1 MTAPASRARRSHRL
15 RGRDPGGPSSGGG
28 WQTAPLVLLL
38 IAAGLVAWSTTRGA
52 ESAVPPP
59 AATDLPVGRTDLT
72 CPSVGS
78 AKLSPARAGV
88 GLTTPTAGAGGS
100 GAGTGA
106 VEIVPIPRGD
116 NLTPRRPPAPG
127 EWEVVTQDDDAAETV
142 VVSTTGSLAAGASAF
157 TATRASEEAGGGQAV
172 ASCARPGREAWFVG
186 AGSSVDHESTLLVSN
201 PGDTE
206 AIVDVTILTR
216 DGSND
221 PVSGLVVKPRDV
233 VQISMSEVAA
243 GKGEAAIR
251 VAASQGQIA
260 AAVLDHWT
268 ATLRSAGTEWIPIAE
283 APSESLTVSPLI
295 EDAERRELIVG
306 NPGDRT
312 SSVDIQVIGADGTFP
327 VSEFEDLSVDPD
339 SITLVDVPKS
349 LDGQTVALRLD
360 ADQPVVASV
369 RSVSP
374 GSPADV
380 AYGTSLPETA
390 GAAVVPVD
398 LPTVDPEGLRLLA
411 SSVDPSAET
420 EFSVTAYAA
429 DGTSLAEDSFSVP
442 AGSSLLWQADRRQD
456 LGTDIG
462 RVAYLVVQPTVGE
475 LFASATYA
483 ADDSS
488 WAAMPL
494 TEAPMS
500 VVAPGVYPLG

>member
-1 MTAPASRARRSHRL
+1 MTAPTSRSSRSHRL
-15 RGRDPGGPSSGGG
+15 RGRDPRSPSSGAGLRA
-28 WQTAPLVLLL
+28 APVILLL

-59 AATDLPVGRTDLT
+59 SATELPVSQTDLT

-78 AKLSPARAGV
+78 AKLSPARAGI
-88 GLTTPTAGAGGS
+88 GLTTPTTDAGGS
-100 GAGTGA
+100 DAAKGA

-116 NLTPRRPPAPG
+116 NLTPKRAPASG
-127 EWEVVTQDDDAAETV
+127 EWEVVTQDDDAAETA
-142 VVSTTGSLAAGASAF
+142 VVSATGSLAAGASAF
-157 TATRASEEAGGGQAV
+157 AATRASEEAGGGQAV
-172 ASCARPGREAWFVG
+172 VGCARPGREAWFVG

-206 AIVDVTILTR
+206 AIVDVSILTR
-216 DGSND
+216 DGSTD

-268 ATLRSAGTEWIPIAE
+268 ATLQPAGTEWIPIAQ

-295 EDAERRELIVG
+295 EDAARRELIVA

-312 SSVDIQVIGADGTFP
+312 ASVDIQVIGADGTFP

-349 LDGQTVALRLD
+349 LDGQTAALRLD

-380 AYGTSLPETA
+380 AYGTSLPEMA

-398 LPTVDPEGLRLLA
+398 LPTVDPDGLRLLA
-411 SSVDPSAET
+411 SSADPSAEV

-429 DGTSLAEDSFSVP
+429 DGGSLAEDTFSVP
-442 AGSSLLWQADRRQD
+442 PGSSLLWEADRRQD
-456 LGTDIG
+456 LATDIG
-462 RVAYLVVQPTVGE
+462 RVAYLVVQPTTGA

-488 WAAMPL
+488 WAATPL